1 MNEEE
6 PEYYGP
12 DPDDF
17 YDIMRDDTSEEFI
30 SDINKIH
37 KFYVEE
43 VKNQRLIY
51 YKGHSQRF
59 WEHLKVHCEFELKLL
74 EQNGGNNNGR
84 K

>member
-37 KFYVEE
+37 KLYVEE
-43 VKNQRLIY
+43 ITSPNLMY
-51 YKGHSQRF
+51 YKNNSQRF
-59 WEHLKVHCEFELKLL
+59 WEHLKSHCEYELKKI
-74 EQNGGNNNGR
+74 R
-84 K
+84 H